1 MAPEDPKALPDKHS
15 DTPLSTDVHTEHR
28 TPFSYDERRMT
39 FTEHLGELRSRI
51 IYSAIA
57 VVVAFIVCYGF
68 SNQLFYV
75 IAAPLTG
82 LAESDLVEF
91 VSGDAAGT
99 VPPPANAAAVGTPL
113 EGAAA
118 KWVTLSPLEG
128 FLVQFKLAGYFSLL
142 LALPV
147 ILYHLCAFVFPGLTV
162 SERRVVQILVG
173 GCSLLGSLGVVVA
186 YFGVFPLV
194 LPYLIQ
200 WTPAGVEVQ
209 LQMSATISVILLGLV
224 GFAIAFQFPMGVLV
238 LVYMGL
244 LTPQMLREYR
254 KLAIVGMA
262 FASAIFTPPDPI
274 SMMIMLI
281 PLVLLYEFS
290 ILVAQ
295 VIVWRRK
302 PAATA

>member
-1 MAPEDPKALPDKHS
+1 MAPEDPKALPQKS
-15 DTPLSTDVHTEHR
+15 GGSPLSTEVNQGHR
-28 TPFSYDERRMT
+28 TPFSFDERRMT
-39 FTEHLGELRSRI
+39 FTEHLGELRNRI
-51 IYSAIA
+51 IYSAVA
-57 VVVAFIVCYGF
+57 VVIAFMVCYGF

-75 IAAPLTG
+75 IAAPLSG

-91 VSGDAAGT
+91 VSGDGTNAGASEA
-99 VPPPANAAAVGTPL
+99 PAPANPAAEGTPL
-113 EGAAA
+113 AGAAA

-142 LALPV
+142 LALPI
-147 ILYHLCAFVFPGLTV
+147 ILYHLCAFVFPGLTG
-162 SERRVVQILVG
+162 SERKVVQILVG

-209 LQMSATISVILLGLV
+209 LRMSETISVILLGLV

-254 KLAIVGMA
+254 
-262 FASAIFTPPDPI
+262 
-274 SMMIMLI
+274 
-281 PLVLLYEFS
+281 
-290 ILVAQ
+290 
-295 VIVWRRK
+295 
-302 PAATA
+302 